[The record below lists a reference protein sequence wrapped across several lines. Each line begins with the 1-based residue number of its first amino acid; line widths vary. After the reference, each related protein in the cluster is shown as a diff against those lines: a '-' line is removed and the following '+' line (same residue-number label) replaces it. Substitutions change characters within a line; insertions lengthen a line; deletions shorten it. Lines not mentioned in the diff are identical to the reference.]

1 MAVQRKPTLMA
12 GELTLGLSLSAILVR
27 FSDIFWSILMIV
39 AMVREDRSDSVAAR
53 RDMLC

>member
-1 MAVQRKPTLMA
+1 MAVKRKPTLLA

>member
-1 MAVQRKPTLMA
+1 MAVKRKPTLMA

>member
-1 MAVQRKPTLMA
+1 MDLKRKPTLIA
-12 GELTLGLSLSAILVR
+12 GELTLGLSLSANLVR

-39 AMVREDRSDSVAAR
+39 ARVREDRSDSVAAR